1 MALTDSDVQKQ
12 IKQMMGFIEQ
22 EANEKVEEIDAKA
35 EEEFNIEKGRLVQQ
49 QRLKIMEFYERKE
62 KQVEL
67 QKKIQS
73 SNLLNQA
80 RLKVLQA
87 QQQHIQN
94 LLAESR
100 TRLGKSSGD
109 RSNYTRVICDLII
122 QALFQIMEPVVT
134 IRCRE
139 VDLELVESVLPEAI
153 AKYSEAMHKPCQI
166 NIAKE
171 NFLPVNT
178 CGGVELAAFHGRIRV
193 NNTLENRLEMIAELE
208 SAPTLPPRG
217 HLRTSQTAQTEPS
230 SPIPSS
236 IELGLNEA
244 EWYWGS
250 VTREKIDDLMK
261 DTPDGTFLIRDA
273 SSKAGEYTLTLR
285 KGGCNKLVKICR
297 NRQGRYGFSEPYRFN
312 SILELVQFYRS
323 ASLGQYNPALNVTL
337 LYPVSR
343 FLHAEESEAG
353 NGDDLEKMRRRLES
367 AHLEYLTRSRQYNQY
382 HDDYCRCSEEIQF
395 KKQASDAFDVA
406 VLMFDEQLLL
416 HDKFQRE
423 AHRHE
428 VYSLEENYQ
437 LLKSQMSNLVQS
449 RHELQENLRVQAVLS
464 RNLDREM
471 NALKP
476 ELHQLCKT
484 RDLLQT
490 KFLSTVLVYIQQ
502 HPSSVHADSQH
513 WFLPDCTR
521 PAAESLLIG
530 KEDGT
535 FLIRRSA
542 GAPFALTIAC
552 RNVEKGVGHILIYRS
567 ERGFGFTEPY
577 LLFPTLNDL
586 VVYYAGHSLEEL
598 NPKMNTKLA
607 YPLQCI
613 LRSIQLIKQV
623 DNFVTDASQFF
634 SDSRNLIS
642 NSTLIMFDE
651 IFNWFVSFTIQK
663 DSKF

>member
-100 TRLGKSSGD
+100 VRLSKSSTD
-109 RSNYTRVICDLII
+109 QSNYTRVIRDLII

-134 IRCRE
+134 IRCRQ

-178 CGGVELAAFHGRIRV
+178 TIQM
-193 NNTLENRLEMIAELE
+193 T
-208 SAPTLPPRG
+208 
-217 HLRTSQTAQTEPS
+217 QTEPIP
-230 SPIPSS
+230 PISS
-236 IELGLNEA
+236 ISEVCLNEA
-244 EWYWGS
+244 EWYWGC
-250 VTREKIDDLMK
+250 VTREKINDLMK

-285 KGGCNKLVKICR
+285 KGGSSKLVKICR
-297 NRQGRYGFSEPYRFN
+297 NRQGRYGFTEPYRFN
-312 SILELVQFYRS
+312 SLPELVQYYRS
-323 ASLGQYNPALNVTL
+323 VSLAQYNPSLNIKL

-343 FLHAEESEAG
+343 FLYADEADAG
-353 NGDDLEKMRRRLES
+353 NGDDLEKMRKRLEN
-367 AHLEYLTRSRQYNQY
+367 AHLEYLTRSRLYNQY
-382 HDDYCRCSEEIQF
+382 HDDYGWCSQEIQF

-406 VLMFDEQLLL
+406 VLMFEEQLLL
-416 HDKFQRE
+416 YDKFQRE

-428 VYSLEENYQ
+428 IYSLKENYQ
-437 LLKSQMSNLVQS
+437 VLTYQMNNLMQS
-449 RHELQENLRVQAVLS
+449 REELQESLKVQVVVS

-476 ELHQLCKT
+476 ELHELCKI
-484 RDLLQT
+484 RDLLQM
-490 KFLSTVLVYIQQ
+490 KFLSTVQVYIQQ
-502 HPSSVHADSQH
+502 HPSSVHAHSQH
-513 WFLPDCTR
+513 WLLPECTR
-521 PAAESLLIG
+521 PNAESLLAG
-530 KEDGT
+530 RADGT

-542 GAPFALTIAC
+542 GAPFALSIAC

-598 NPKMNTKLA
+598 NPKMTTTLA
-607 YPLQCI
+607 YPLQGP
-613 LRSIQLIKQV
+613 QP
-623 DNFVTDASQFF
+623 
-634 SDSRNLIS
+634 SDPPSGS
-642 NSTLIMFDE
+642 NQSSSTCPAMAVNTADGYL
-651 IFNWFVSFTIQK
+651 SL
-663 DSKF
+663 

>member
-100 TRLGKSSGD
+100 TRLAKSSAD

-134 IRCRE
+134 IRCRQ

-171 NFLPVNT
+171 NFLPVDT

-193 NNTLENRLEMIAELE
+193 NNTLENRLEMIA
-208 SAPTLPPRG
+208 G
-217 HLRTSQTAQTEPS
+217 HVRTSQAALFEPS
-230 SPIPSS
+230 TPILSAS
-236 IELGLNEA
+236 ELGLSEA

-250 VTREKIDDLMK
+250 ATREKIDDLMK
-261 DTPDGTFLIRDA
+261 DTPDGTFLVRDA
-273 SSKAGEYTLTLR
+273 SSKVGEYTLTLR

-312 SILELVQFYRS
+312 SIPELVQFYRS
-323 ASLGQYNPALNVTL
+323 ESLGEYNPMLNVKL

-343 FLHAEESEAG
+343 LQHTEEVEAS
-353 NGDDLEKMRRRLES
+353 NSDDLGKMRKQLES
-367 AHLEYLTRSRQYNQY
+367 AHLEYLNRSRQYNLY
-382 HDDYCRCSEEIQF
+382 RDDYSRCSQEIQF

-406 VLMFDEQLLL
+406 VLMFEEQLLL

-428 VYSLEENYQ
+428 IYCLKENYE
-437 LLKSQMSNLVQS
+437 LLKSQMSKLKQS
-449 RHELQENLRVQAVLS
+449 RQELQENLRGQAVLS

-471 NALKP
+471 NVLKP
-476 ELHQLCKT
+476 ELNQLCKT

-513 WFLPDCTR
+513 WLLPDCSRST
-521 PAAESLLIG
+521 AESLLAG
-530 KEDGT
+530 KADGT

-552 RNVEKGVGHILIYRS
+552 HGVEKGVGHILIYRS

-577 LLFPTLNDL
+577 LLFQTLNDL

-598 NPKMNTKLA
+598 NPKMNTTLA
-607 YPLQCI
+607 YPLHG
-613 LRSIQLIKQV
+613 
-623 DNFVTDASQFF
+623 
-634 SDSRNLIS
+634 
-642 NSTLIMFDE
+642 
-651 IFNWFVSFTIQK
+651 
-663 DSKF
+663 

>member
-100 TRLGKSSGD
+100 TRLAKSSAD

-134 IRCRE
+134 IRCRQA
-139 VDLELVESVLPEAI
+139 DLELVESVLPEAI

-166 NIAKE
+166 NIAKD
-171 NFLPVNT
+171 NFLPADT
-178 CGGVELAAFHGRIRV
+178 
-193 NNTLENRLEMIAELE
+193 
-208 SAPTLPPRG
+208 
-217 HLRTSQTAQTEPS
+217 
-230 SPIPSS
+230 
-236 IELGLNEA
+236 ELGLSEA

-250 VTREKIDDLMK
+250 ATREKIEDLMK
-261 DTPDGTFLIRDA
+261 DTPDGTFLVRDA

-285 KGGCNKLVKICR
+285 KGGRNKLVKICR
-297 NRQGRYGFSEPYRFN
+297 DRQGRYGFSEPYRFN
-312 SILELVQFYRS
+312 SIPELVQYYRS
-323 ASLGQYNPALNVTL
+323 VSLGQYNPMLNVKL
-337 LYPVSR
+337 IYPVSR
-343 FLHAEESEAG
+343 LQHAEEVEVS
-353 NGDDLEKMRRRLES
+353 NSDDLGKMRKQLES
-367 AHLEYLTRSRQYNQY
+367 AHLEYLNRSRQYSLY
-382 HDDYCRCSEEIQF
+382 HEDYSRCLQEIQF
-395 KKQASDAFDVA
+395 RKQASDAFDVA
-406 VLMFDEQLLL
+406 VLMFEEQLLL

-428 VYSLEENYQ
+428 IYCLRENYEF
-437 LLKSQMSNLVQS
+437 LKSQMSKLKRS
-449 RHELQENLRVQAVLS
+449 RQELQENLRVQAVLS

-471 NALKP
+471 NVLKP
-476 ELHQLCKT
+476 ELNQLCKT
-484 RDLLQT
+484 RDFLQT

-502 HPSSVHADSQH
+502 HPSSVHADSQY
-513 WFLPDCTR
+513 WLLPDCSRKT
-521 PAAESLLIG
+521 AESLLDG
-530 KEDGT
+530 KADGT
-535 FLIRRSA
+535 FLIRSSA

-552 RNVEKGVGHILIYRS
+552 RGVDNGVGHILIYRS
-567 ERGFGFTEPY
+567 ERGFGFAEPY
-577 LLFPTLNDL
+577 LFFPTLNDL

-598 NPKMNTKLA
+598 NPKMNTTLA
-607 YPLQCI
+607 YPLHG
-613 LRSIQLIKQV
+613 
-623 DNFVTDASQFF
+623 SQPTE
-634 SDSRNLIS
+634 S
-642 NSTLIMFDE
+642 NQSSSLLGGNTAD
-651 IFNWFVSFTIQK
+651 
-663 DSKF
+663 